1 MTCVNVLTLQ
11 RTLKKTKT
19 KQKQT
24 KTNKQTKKHPGIF
37 GAIPL
42 LSIWMVSVLYKMNPV
57 DQARAPIKEEYGGER
72 AKDLSRDA
80 RLNDAERE
88 VGIAF

>member
-1 MTCVNVLTLQ
+1 
-11 RTLKKTKT
+11 
-19 KQKQT
+19 
-24 KTNKQTKKHPGIF
+24 
-37 GAIPL
+37 
-42 LSIWMVSVLYKMNPV
+42 MNPV